1 MVDPHRG
8 FELASLYRMPIN
20 AIVAHPVLLLGLVAG
35 GVGLAVGA
43 TALCRPVFDQF
54 QCVRDVRAL
63 GWGLA
68 GVGVA
73 MYGLFKV
80 GNRVSDD

>member
-1 MVDPHRG
+1 
-8 FELASLYRMPIN
+8 MPIN
-20 AIVAHPVLLLGLVAG
+20 AIVAHPVLLLGLVAV

-43 TALCRPVFDQF
+43 TALCRPVVDQY
-54 QCVRDVRAL
+54 QCARDVRAL

-68 GVGVA
+68 GVGMTTYA
-73 MYGLFKV
+73 LIKV